1 VLSGAVIAM
10 AILVSGHASATD
22 PQSRIETAL
31 LSPDVDLRS
40 LRSGVDLPVVLRE
53 HDIAL
58 YREIFAVQEDGDWDR
73 ADALIETLRDPVL
86 MGHVL
91 EQRYMHPT
99 AYRSRYHE
107 LRNWLSRYA
116 DHPDADRIYRLAMR
130 RKPEGA
136 PAPKAPVGG
145 ELLGYGHYVTPPP
158 PDYVSPRNRSSA
170 ALAEVRR
177 VTRHVRSLVQR
188 GRPTQALRYLDRD
201 VAHGTLDAVERAIL
215 DGYIGKGYFNAGKDE
230 EAFDLA
236 SEAAKIAGYYE
247 PVIHW
252 TAGLAAWRLE
262 KWDAAAD
269 HFETLALSDRAGPWT
284 ASAAAYWSS
293 RVRLVQRRPGE
304 ATRWLARAATYPF
317 TFYGL
322 LGRRAL
328 GMDMP
333 IDWSEPGLSE
343 ADERRLMETPATRR
357 ALALVQVGETLRAE
371 RELRK
376 IYRDLDRDM
385 ERVVMTVAIKSQL
398 PGLAYRLATR
408 KRALAREN
416 FPAGLYP
423 IPDWAPAGGF
433 TMDRAMIYALIRQ
446 ESGFNAKARSHRGA
460 RGLMQLLPNTARYV
474 AGKVDL
480 EAQVSKR
487 SLMDPEINLTVGQE
501 YVGYLLDHTYVE
513 QNLFHALVAYN
524 AGPGNLRE
532 WHRKI
537 KHNDDPLLFIESIPS
552 RETRYFVER
561 VMANFWIYRKRL
573 GQPTPS
579 LDAVASGR
587 WPIFMSLDESLTA
600 SARN

>member
-1 VLSGAVIAM
+1 MRLGAVIAM
-10 AILVSGHASATD
+10 AVLVLGHAHAQD
-22 PQSRIETAL
+22 QQSRIETAL

-40 LRSGVDLPVVLRE
+40 LRSGADLPAVLTE

-58 YREIFAVQEDGDWDR
+58 YREIFAVQEDGKWAEADR
-73 ADALIETLRDPVL
+73 LIEFVRDPLL

-107 LRNWLSRYA
+107 LRNWLSRFA
-116 DHPDADRIYRLAMR
+116 DHPDANRIYRLAMK
-130 RKPEGA
+130 RKPKNA

-145 ELLGYGHYVTPPP
+145 ELLGYGHYVTPAP
-158 PDYVSPRNRSSA
+158 PDYVSPRDRSTA
-170 ALAEVRR
+170 ALREVRK

-188 GRPTQALRYLDRD
+188 GRPTQALSYLNRR
-201 VAHGTLDAVERAIL
+201 VAHGTLDQVERAAL
-215 DGYIGKGYFNAGKDE
+215 DGYIAKGYFNAGKDQ
-230 EAFDLA
+230 EALKLA
-236 SEAAKIAGYYE
+236 RGAAKVAGYYE

-252 TAGLAAWRLE
+252 TAGLAAWRL
-262 KWDAAAD
+262 KQWDIAAD
-269 HFETLALSDRAGPWT
+269 HFETLALSDRVNPWV

-328 GMDMP
+328 GMEMP
-333 IDWSEPGLSE
+333 IDWSDPGLSV
-343 ADERRLMETPATRR
+343 ADERTLLDTAATRR
-357 ALALVQVGETLRAE
+357 AVALSQVGQTLRAE

-376 IYRDLDRDM
+376 IYRSLDREM

-423 IPDWAPAGGF
+423 VPDWQPHHGF
-433 TMDRAMIYALIRQ
+433 TIDRALIYGLIRQ
-446 ESGFNAKARSHRGA
+446 ESGFNIRARSGRGA
-460 RGLMQLLPNTARYV
+460 RGLMQLLPSTARYM
-474 AGKVDL
+474 ADKA
-480 EAQVSKR
+480 EMERISKR
-487 SLMDPEINLTVGQE
+487 DLMDPETNLTVGQE
-501 YVGYLLDHTYVE
+501 YVRYLLDHSYVD
-513 QNLFHALVAYN
+513 QNLFYALVAYN
-524 AGPGNLRE
+524 AGPRNLLT
-532 WHRKI
+532 WQKNI
-537 KHNDDPLLFIESIPS
+537 KHNNDPLLFIESIPS

-561 VMANFWIYRKRL
+561 VMSNFWVYRKRL

-579 LDAVASGR
+579 LDAVAAGR
-587 WPIFMSLDESLTA
+587 WPIFLSLDESLVA
-600 SARN
+600 ARPE